1 MIHRS
6 GYLLLPIFNMF
17 ASSRQLAQCHALK
30 SLVIFAELLPKKILI
45 TSPLASVF
53 SPILLRDPEPHSVP
67 PILTPLQ
74 KRRFLGHFLV

>member
-1 MIHRS
+1 MNHRS

-17 ASSRQLAQCHALK
+17 ASSRQLARCHALK
-30 SLVIFAELLPKKILI
+30 SLVIFCRAIVKKILI
-45 TSPLASVF
+45 ISPLASVF
-53 SPILLRDPEPHSVP
+53 SPILLRDPEPLGVP